1 MASITTAQFWIDLL
15 KKIIKAVA
23 KKNGIRTSAPTHN
36 QHVVPNEDGW
46 AVRGE
51 GNQRITAS
59 YNYQD
64 DAIDRAKEIAKNY
77 GSSIIIHRADGT
89 IRDRISYKK

>member
-1 MASITTAQFWIDLL
+1 MASINSSQFWIDLL
-15 KKIIKAVA
+15 KKIIKSIA
-23 KKNGIRTSAPTHN
+23 KKNGIRTSPPTHN
-36 QHVVPNEDGW
+36 HHVVPYEDGW

-64 DAIDRAKEIAKNY
+64 DAIDRAREIAKNY
-77 GSSIIIHRADGT
+77 GSTVIIHRADGT